1 IYNDSKIANKI
12 QLGRTKMESIIK
24 NILSPFSIEC
34 IMKKINEQNLP
45 FSISTGASNKGN
57 RKFFPLAFWYSGLH
71 ILDFYEQFD
80 ETSESIK
87 NLLKQSLKS
96 FNINIKNMIAYGAYN
111 APVNY
116 GETCSVYQK
125 LKSECQSSLTKANCN
140 CHIVHNAV
148 KHCLKTLSF
157 DVEGLVLK
165 VFIEFSTSAKTIMY
179 STLPYVK
186 NFTEKFQN
194 VYRKNNLNIAYK
206 PINSLNKFIK
216 TSKDKLD
223 KMDNSN
229 VVYKINCCNCDCSY
243 VGQTKRKLKIRIKE
257 HKADIR
263 KSNNHSVV
271 SLHQLQYGHQI
282 DWENINIL
290 DSERL
295 FYKRSISEMIHIKKQ
310 ENGINNQN
318 DTEKLPNIYLPIIQ
332 SLS

>member
-1 IYNDSKIANKI
+1 NSQHDRINFTLEENGDGSVNFLDITIKIINNKI
-12 QLGRTKMESIIK
+12 IFDLYKKSTHSGRFLNFLSNHPLCHKKGVIFSLIDRIIYLSHPNFHTL
-24 NILSPFSIEC
+24 NISD
-34 IMKKINEQNLP
+34 MINNLLNNGYP
-45 FSISTGASNKGN
+45 
-57 RKFFPLAFWYSGLH
+57 
-71 ILDFYEQFD
+71 LDFLFN
-80 ETSESIK
+80 TINNRIK
-87 NLLKQSLKS
+87 SLSHKNKLKQTNQKDLSD
-96 FNINIKNMIAYGAYN
+96 NNIK
-111 APVNY
+111 
-116 GETCSVYQK
+116 
-125 LKSECQSSLTKANCN
+125 
-140 CHIVHNAV
+140 
-148 KHCLKTLSF
+148 
-157 DVEGLVLK
+157 
-165 VFIEFSTSAKTIMY
+165 MY

-194 VYRKNNLNIAYK
+194 VYRKYNLNIAYK

-216 TSKDKLD
+216 TGKDKLD
-223 KMDNSN
+223 KMDNSD
-229 VVYKINCCNCDCSY
+229 VVYKIICGNCDCSY
-243 VGQTKRKLKIRIKE
+243 VGQTKKKLKTRIKE
-257 HKADIR
+257 HKADIK